1 MGFWFGYVFGFT
13 CACVLV
19 GVAVFGLLVWFV
31 VILWVVVLVTA
42 LVCVCWY
49 FRCLVVYCLLLRF
62 GLAVICCDWCW
73 FGGLL
78 TCLIWCSGFVW
89 LVWWFFLIVLF

>member
-49 FRCLVVYCLLLRF
+49 FRCLVVYLLFAFAFWFGCYFAVIGVGLVVCLL
-62 GLAVICCDWCW
+62 V
-73 FGGLL
+73 
-78 TCLIWCSGFVW
+78 
-89 LVWWFFLIVLF
+89 